1 MEEYMAKLSTELN
14 LALNTNET
22 ERIKALDL
30 NVGYDSF
37 IGEWE
42 LIIKHT
48 GSLEELSNSLGFSYV
63 ELLNGYAIVYI
74 DEEKIYALATA
85 NEILYIDKPKKLVAE
100 ENRIISGTSQSCMSF
115 LFTEESTLSGV
126 GVLVAVIDSGI
137 DYTHPVFIG
146 ENGNSRIYEI
156 WDQTVDGNPPVDYY
170 RGTVYTSMDIDK
182 SLKEGMPLETY
193 DASGHGTAVASVVA
207 NLAPGAQLLIVKL
220 ANLGS
225 DNFPTTSSLIMGIDY
240 AVRTAMK
247 LNMPL
252 AINLS
257 YGNNYGAHNGNSI
270 LEDYINSVAGIYK
283 LSIAVGTGNDG
294 ISKRHSQVYLGNTSL
309 SQVDFNVGE
318 FETGINL
325 QIWKSYSDNIDVVLI
340 TPSGDEIGPFS
351 QFQNI
356 ATYNLTNMIIKVI
369 YSFPNPINTL
379 QEIYI
384 SIIPKEQYIEE
395 GNWRL
400 YIRPRSISSGR
411 VDIWLPVAGS
421 TSSELEFLN
430 PSEFTTLT
438 IPSTATRVI
447 SVGAYNQRTLSYAPF
462 SGRGYTVSGDI
473 KPDIVA
479 PGVDV
484 EVAISGGGYGLALG
498 TSFSTPFVSAAIA
511 ILMEYGIVLDNDP
524 FLFGEKIKSYLIK
537 GARKLP
543 GYDIW
548 PNEKLGWGALCLFDS
563 FPN

>member
-14 LALNTNET
+14 LALNTNES

-74 DEEKIYALATA
+74 DEEKIYDLATT

-225 DNFPTTSSLIMGIDY
+225 DYFSTTSSLITGIDY

-438 IPSTATRVI
+438 IPSTATRAI
-447 SVGAYNQRTLSYAPF
+447 SVGAYNQRTLAYAPF

-484 EVAISGGGYGLALG
+484 EVAISGGGYGLASG

>member
-14 LALNTNET
+14 LALNTNES

-48 GSLEELSNSLGFSYV
+48 GSLEELSNSLGFSYM

-74 DEEKIYALATA
+74 DEEKIYDLATA

-126 GVLVAVIDSGI
+126 GVLVAIIDSGI
-137 DYTHPVFIG
+137 NYTHPVFMG
-146 ENGNSRIYEI
+146 KNGNSRIYEI
-156 WDQTVDGNPPVDYY
+156 WDQTVDGNPPIDYY
-170 RGTVYTSMDIDK
+170 RGTVYTSFDIDK
-182 SLKEGMPLETY
+182 SLEEGMPLETY

-225 DNFPTTSSLIMGIDY
+225 DNFPTTSSLITGIDY

-247 LNMPL
+247 LNMPV

-438 IPSTATRVI
+438 IPSTATRAI
-447 SVGAYNQRTLSYAPF
+447 SVGAYNQRTLAYAPF

-484 EVAISGGGYGLALG
+484 EVAISGGGYGLASG

>member
-1 MEEYMAKLSTELN
+1 MAKLSTELN
-14 LALNTNET
+14 LALNTNES

-48 GSLEELSNSLGFSYV
+48 GSLEELSNSLGFSYM

-74 DEEKIYALATA
+74 DEEKIYDLATA

-126 GVLVAVIDSGI
+126 GVLVAIIDSGI
-137 DYTHPVFIG
+137 NYTHPVFMG
-146 ENGNSRIYEI
+146 KNGNSRIYEI
-156 WDQTVDGNPPVDYY
+156 WDQTVDGNPPIDYY
-170 RGTVYTSMDIDK
+170 RGTVYTSFDIDK
-182 SLKEGMPLETY
+182 SLEEGMPLETY

-225 DNFPTTSSLIMGIDY
+225 DNFPTTSSLITGIDY

-247 LNMPL
+247 LNMPV

-438 IPSTATRVI
+438 IPSTATRAI
-447 SVGAYNQRTLSYAPF
+447 SVGAYNQRTLAYAPF

-484 EVAISGGGYGLALG
+484 EVAISGGGYGLASG

>member
-74 DEEKIYALATA
+74 DEEKIYDLATA

-126 GVLVAVIDSGI
+126 GVLVAIIDSGI
-137 DYTHPVFIG
+137 DYTHPVFMG
-146 ENGNSRIYEI
+146 KNGNSRIYEI
-156 WDQTVDGNPPVDYY
+156 WDQTVDGNPPIDYY

-240 AVRTAMK
+240 AVRTAMQ

-438 IPSTATRVI
+438 IPSTATRAI
-447 SVGAYNQRTLSYAPF
+447 SVGAYNQRTLAYAPF

-484 EVAISGGGYGLALG
+484 EVAISGGGYGLASG

>member
-74 DEEKIYALATA
+74 DEEKIYDLATA

-115 LFTEESTLSGV
+115 LFTEESTLSGG
-126 GVLVAVIDSGI
+126 GVLVAIIDSGI
-137 DYTHPVFIG
+137 DYTHPVFVG
-146 ENGNSRIYEI
+146 KNGNSRIYEI
-156 WDQTVDGNPPVDYY
+156 WDQTVDGNPPIDYY

-240 AVRTAMK
+240 AVRTAMQ

-438 IPSTATRVI
+438 IPSTATRAI
-447 SVGAYNQRTLSYAPF
+447 SVGAYNQRTLAYAPF

-484 EVAISGGGYGLALG
+484 EVAISGGGYGLASG

>member
-1 MEEYMAKLSTELN
+1 MAKLSTELN
-14 LALNTNET
+14 LAINTT
-22 ERIKALDL
+22 YDQRLSALDL
-30 NVGYDSF
+30 NVGYNRAM
-37 IGEWE
+37 GEWE

-48 GSLEELSNSLGFSYV
+48 GSLDELSNSLGFAYV
-63 ELLNGYAIVYI
+63 ELMNGYAIVYI
-74 DEEKIYALATA
+74 DEGKIYDLAIA
-85 NEILYIDKPKKLVAE
+85 SEILYIDKPKKLVAE
-100 ENRIISGTSQSCMSF
+100 ENRIITGTSQSCMGF
-115 LFTEESTLSGV
+115 LFSEEANLSGA

-137 DYTHPVFIG
+137 DYTHPVFINEDG
-146 ENGNSRIYEI
+146 ENRIYEI
-156 WDQTVDGNPPVDYY
+156 WDQTVQGNPPLNYY
-170 RGTVYTSMDIDK
+170 MGTIYTTQDIDK
-182 SLKEGMPLETY
+182 SIQENIPLETY
-193 DASGHGTAVASVVA
+193 DVSGHGTAVASIVA
-207 NLAPGAQLLIVKL
+207 NLARGAQLLIVKL

-225 DNFPTTSSLIMGIDY
+225 DNFPTTSSLMMGIDY
-240 AVRTAMK
+240 AVRTAMQ

-270 LEDYINSVAGIYK
+270 LEDYINSAAGIYK
-283 LSIAVGTGNDG
+283 LSIVVGTGNDG

-309 SQVDFNVGE
+309 SQIDFSVGE

-325 QIWKSYSDNIDVVLI
+325 QIWKSYSDNIDVILI
-340 TPSGDEIGPFS
+340 SPSGDEIGPFS
-351 QFQNI
+351 QFENV
-356 ATYNLTNMIIKVI
+356 ATYNLNNMIIKVI
-369 YSFPNPINTL
+369 YSYPNPINTL

-384 SIIPKEQYIEE
+384 SIIPKEQYIET

-411 VDIWLPVAGS
+411 VDVWLPVAGS
-421 TSSELEFLN
+421 TSSELAFLN

-438 IPSTATRVI
+438 IPSTATRAI

-462 SGRGYTVSGDI
+462 SGRGYTVSGEI

-484 EVAISGGGYGLALG
+484 EVAIPGGDYGLASG
-498 TSFSTPFVSAAIA
+498 TSFSTPFVSAATA
-511 ILMEYGIVLDNDP
+511 ILMEYGIVRGNDP

-543 GYDIW
+543 GYDTW

>member
-74 DEEKIYALATA
+74 DEEKIYDLATA

-126 GVLVAVIDSGI
+126 GVLVAIIDSGI
-137 DYTHPVFIG
+137 DYTHPVFMG
-146 ENGNSRIYEI
+146 KNGNSRIYEI
-156 WDQTVDGNPPVDYY
+156 WDQTVDGNPPIDYY

-193 DASGHGTAVASVVA
+193 DASGHGTAVASVLA

-240 AVRTAMK
+240 AVRTAMQ

-384 SIIPKEQYIEE
+384 CIIPKEQYIEE
-395 GNWRL
+395 GDWRL

-438 IPSTATRVI
+438 IPSTATRAI
-447 SVGAYNQRTLSYAPF
+447 SVGAYNQRTLAYAPF

-484 EVAISGGGYGLALG
+484 EVAISGGGYGLASG

>member
-48 GSLEELSNSLGFSYV
+48 GSLEELSNSLGFSYM

-74 DEEKIYALATA
+74 DEEKIYDLATA

-126 GVLVAVIDSGI
+126 GVLVAIIDSGI
-137 DYTHPVFIG
+137 NYTHPVFMG
-146 ENGNSRIYEI
+146 KNGNSRIYEI
-156 WDQTVDGNPPVDYY
+156 WDQTVDGNPPIDYY
-170 RGTVYTSMDIDK
+170 RGTVYTSFDIDK
-182 SLKEGMPLETY
+182 SLEEGMPLETY

-252 AINLS
+252 TINLS

-438 IPSTATRVI
+438 IPSTATRAI
-447 SVGAYNQRTLSYAPF
+447 SVGAYNQRTLAYAPF

-484 EVAISGGGYGLALG
+484 EVAISGGGYGLASG

>member
-14 LALNTNET
+14 LALNTNES
-22 ERIKALDL
+22 ERIKAMDL

-74 DEEKIYALATA
+74 DEEKIYDLATT

-115 LFTEESTLSGV
+115 LFTEENTLAGV

-438 IPSTATRVI
+438 IPSTATRAI
-447 SVGAYNQRTLSYAPF
+447 SVGAYNQRTLAYAPF

-484 EVAISGGGYGLALG
+484 EVAISGGGYGLASG

>member
-14 LALNTNET
+14 LALNTNES

-48 GSLEELSNSLGFSYV
+48 GSLEELSNSLGFSYM

-74 DEEKIYALATA
+74 DEEKIYDLATA

-126 GVLVAVIDSGI
+126 GVLVAIIDSGI
-137 DYTHPVFIG
+137 NYTHPVFMG
-146 ENGNSRIYEI
+146 KNGNSRIYEI
-156 WDQTVDGNPPVDYY
+156 WDQTVDGNPPIDYY
-170 RGTVYTSMDIDK
+170 RGTVYTSFDIDK
-182 SLKEGMPLETY
+182 SLEEGMPLETY

-225 DNFPTTSSLIMGIDY
+225 DNFPTTSSLITGIDY

-252 AINLS
+252 TINLS

-438 IPSTATRVI
+438 IPSTATRAI
-447 SVGAYNQRTLSYAPF
+447 SVGAYNQRTLAYAPF

-484 EVAISGGGYGLALG
+484 EVAISGGGYGLASG

>member
-1 MEEYMAKLSTELN
+1 MAKLSTELN

-74 DEEKIYALATA
+74 DEEKIYDLATA

-126 GVLVAVIDSGI
+126 GVLVAIIDSGI
-137 DYTHPVFIG
+137 DYTHPVFMG
-146 ENGNSRIYEI
+146 KNGNSRIYEI
-156 WDQTVDGNPPVDYY
+156 WDQTVDGNPPIDYY

-240 AVRTAMK
+240 AVRTAMQ

-438 IPSTATRVI
+438 IPSTATRAI
-447 SVGAYNQRTLSYAPF
+447 SVGAYNQRTLAYAPF

-484 EVAISGGGYGLALG
+484 EVAISGGGYGLASG